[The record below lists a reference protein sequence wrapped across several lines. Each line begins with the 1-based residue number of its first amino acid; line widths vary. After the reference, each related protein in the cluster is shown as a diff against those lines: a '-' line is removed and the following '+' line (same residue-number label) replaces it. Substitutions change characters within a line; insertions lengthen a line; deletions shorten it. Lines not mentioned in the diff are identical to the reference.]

1 MTDFRPII
9 AVGLDE
15 HDAIDFRVS
24 PSIGDIGSDRMQEF
38 RAMIPV
44 AIAKAERMWLL
55 YGAKT
60 GQDERKGK

>member
-9 AVGLDE
+9 AVGLDGN
-15 HDAIDFRVS
+15 DAIDFRVS

-60 GQDERKGK
+60 GQQTKGQK